1 MNDLHYEPSYSDE
14 SLSIHSHN
22 SSYVS
27 PTGFDFGA
35 FIVARA
41 TEVLADMKNISDYW
55 NANPKADMDA
65 YI

>member
-1 MNDLHYEPSYSDE
+1 MYSYERLD
-14 SLSIHSHN
+14 IHKHN

-27 PTGFDFGA
+27 PTGFDFGK
-35 FIVARA
+35 FILARA

-55 NANPKADMDA
+55 TANPDKDINT